1 MSPDKYFTEKQKS
14 DMIAAIQDAEKDTS
28 GEIRIHIENHSR
40 KSSLDRAAQVFAEL
54 EMHKTALRN
63 GVLIYV
69 ALQDHSLAIL
79 GDIGINQKVPS
90 DFWNNVKEQLVQ
102 SFKAGQISEGIC
114 QAVRTVGKQLK
125 TLFPYQSDDVNEL
138 SDDISFGKDK

>member
-14 DMIAAIQDAEKDTS
+14 DMVAAIQDAEKDTS

-40 KSSLDRAAQVFAEL
+40 KAPLDRAAQVFAEL

-69 ALQDHSLAIL
+69 ALKDHTLAII

-90 DFWNNVKEQLVQ
+90 DFWNNVKEQLVH
-102 SFKAGQISEGIC
+102 SFKEGKVSEGLSE
-114 QAVRTVGKQLK
+114 AVRTVGKQLK